1 MQTAVEFWLL
11 AVMVGLVQGG
21 SQALSRSM
29 FATMIPKHKSSEFFS
44 FFGIFEKFA
53 GVLGPLVFA
62 VVAQRMGS
70 SRPAI
75 LALIPFFAIGAW
87 LLMRVD
93 VNEGQRAATAADKSR
108 LEEAAHL

>member
-1 MQTAVEFWLL
+1 
-11 AVMVGLVQGG
+11 
-21 SQALSRSM
+21 M

-53 GVLGPLVFA
+53 GILGPLLFGL
-62 VVAQRMGS
+62 VAQRMGT

-87 LLMRVD
+87 VLTRVD
-93 VNEGQRAATAADKSR
+93 VQEGQRAARAAERD
-108 LEEAAHL
+108 LDA